1 MASRLSLIG
10 LLFSTLALIG
20 CARSQLQCR
29 DDLGCALIRPGEPV
43 RIALLLSLSGE
54 TAFLGQ
60 DSQGGVE
67 IAVDDRAGELLE
79 HPIELVA
86 IDSGCRT
93 QQAEAAAEVI
103 TADAG
108 LLGIIGPNC
117 SDVVGVVL
125 PAVEQAGLVMISPS
139 TTAPELTQTGQGV
152 YFRTAHNNL
161 FQARIVAQYAY
172 TVLGARRAAVI
183 HDESAYGIALQQQFV
198 EVFQNLGGSIVFLD
212 VTSLEQSAVGER
224 LTAMATDSPDVLYLA
239 LFEPEAAL
247 IASSLGEIEA
257 LADMTL
263 LGADSL
269 LVPTFVAGAAETVN
283 GMLLSGP
290 AMLAGDGSAS
300 EELADGGLA
309 NERLAS
315 QRLANQR
322 LGSAY
327 QTFLNKWVA
336 RYGAAPPGPFHAHA
350 YDATGI
356 LLEAIESVAQVSN
369 NGTLLVGRQAL
380 RQAVATTAGFEG
392 VTGTLTCSPSGD
404 CASGEALAIFQ
415 ITSEEISGEAWPPP
429 IVWMP

>member
-10 LLFSTLALIG
+10 LLCSTLALGLVG
-20 CARSQLQCR
+20 CARSELECH

-43 RIALLLSLSGE
+43 RIALMLSLSGE
-54 TAFLGQ
+54 AAFLGQ

-79 HPIELVA
+79 HPIELVT
-86 IDSGCRT
+86 IDSGCGLA
-93 QQAEAAAEVI
+93 QAEAAAQAI

-117 SDVVGVVL
+117 SDVARVVL

-139 TTAPELTQTGQGV
+139 TTAPELTQAGQGA

-161 FQARIVAQYAY
+161 LQARIAAQYAY

-183 HDESAYGIALQQQFV
+183 HDESEYAIALQQQFV
-198 EVFQNLGGSIVFLD
+198 EVFQSLGGSIVFLD
-212 VTSLEQSAVGER
+212 AVSLEQSAVGER
-224 LTAMATDSPDVLYLA
+224 LTAMATGSPDVLYLP

-247 IASSLGEIEA
+247 IASNLGEIEA

-290 AMLAGDGSAS
+290 VLLANQT
-300 EELADGGLA
+300 LA
-309 NERLAS
+309 NEELT
-315 QRLANQR
+315 NPW
-322 LGSAY
+322 LGSDY
-327 QTFLNKWVA
+327 QAFLIKWLA

-356 LLEAIESVAQVSN
+356 LLEAIESVAQVGSN
-369 NGTLLVGRQAL
+369 GALLVGRQAL
-380 RQAVATTAGFEG
+380 RQAVATTVGFEG
-392 VTGTLTCSPSGD
+392 LTGTLTCSPSGE